1 MREEAPSEGTRAGA
15 RLPRVKPPDR
25 PTSSDLPC
33 VFLLRLSGELGTKAR
48 VTRSQFVT
56 RLLRNVRDALAS
68 HGIDS
73 KVLRRWER
81 VLVEAADPAAEA
93 VLARVFGL
101 QSLSRVERR
110 AGERLDEVVS
120 AGLELF
126 GDAVRDKRFAVR
138 ARRVGDAQPPFRARD
153 VEVALGEAL
162 RSRALRVDLGDPE
175 VTVHLELYEGRAY
188 FFRERVPGPGGL
200 PLGSSGRA
208 VALVSGGFDSA
219 VAAWQMQRR
228 GVALEHVFCNLGGA
242 AHELGVLRVMKIVAD
257 RWSYGAQP
265 HLHSVDFAAV
275 AGELRERTE
284 ARYWQVLLKRQ
295 MLRAAERVAR
305 ERHAAAIVTGEAV
318 GQVSSQTLSN
328 LAAISEA
335 TRLPILRP
343 LVGANKDE
351 IIALAGRIGSAELSA
366 VVQEYCAMVPR
377 RPATA
382 ATLQAVLA
390 EEAKLDPQV
399 LERAV
404 AGRSVF
410 DLRALDVDAHGV
422 QELEV
427 EEIPPGATVIDL
439 RSRAA
444 HRAWH
449 HPGALQLDLAR
460 ALQAYPSFDKEQS
473 YVLYCEFGLKSA
485 HLAELMRRAG
495 LQAFHVKGGLRRLKS
510 CAADLA
516 APVAGRD

>member
-1 MREEAPSEGTRAGA
+1 VTPDRAPAE
-15 RLPRVKPPDR
+15 RLPH
-25 PTSSDLPC
+25 

-48 VTRSQFVT
+48 VTRAQFVT
-56 RLLRNVRDALAS
+56 RLVRNVRDALARA
-68 HGIDS
+68 GIEAN
-73 KVLRRWER
+73 VVRRHER
-81 VLVEAADPAAEA
+81 VRVEAADPAAEA

-101 QSLSRVERR
+101 QSLSKVERR
-110 AGERLDEVVS
+110 PGAALGEVVAS
-120 AGLELF
+120 GLELF
-126 GDAVRDKRFAVR
+126 RDAVRGRRFAVR
-138 ARRVGDAQPPFRARD
+138 ARRVGEARPPFTARD

-162 RSRALRVDLGDPE
+162 RPFAARVDLDHPE
-175 VTVHLELYEGRAY
+175 VTVHLELYEGDAW

-242 AHELGVLRVMKIVAD
+242 AHELGVLRVMKVVAE
-257 RWSYGAQP
+257 RWSAGMRSR
-265 HLHSVDFAAV
+265 LHAVDFAAV
-275 AGELRERTE
+275 AAELRERCE

-305 ERHAAAIVTGEAV
+305 ERRALAIVTGEAV
-318 GQVSSQTLSN
+318 GQVSSQTLGN
-328 LAAISEA
+328 LAVISQA
-335 TRLPILRP
+335 TALPILRP

-351 IIALAGRIGSAELSA
+351 IIALAEKIGTAALSA

-382 ATLQAVLA
+382 AALDAILA
-390 EEAKLDPQV
+390 EEARLDPAV

-404 AGRSVF
+404 AGRRVF
-410 DLRALDVDAHGV
+410 DLDALDPEAHGV
-422 QELEV
+422 PELEV
-427 EEIPPGATVIDL
+427 ETIPPGATVIDL

-449 HPGALQLDLAR
+449 WPGALQLDLGP
-460 ALQAYPSFDKEQS
+460 ALQAYPSFDKEKN

-485 HLAELMRRAG
+485 HLAELMRRSGFA
-495 LQAFHVKGGLRRLKS
+495 AFHVKGGTKRLMEL
-510 CAADLA
+510 ARADLA
-516 APVAGRD
+516 APVRGRE